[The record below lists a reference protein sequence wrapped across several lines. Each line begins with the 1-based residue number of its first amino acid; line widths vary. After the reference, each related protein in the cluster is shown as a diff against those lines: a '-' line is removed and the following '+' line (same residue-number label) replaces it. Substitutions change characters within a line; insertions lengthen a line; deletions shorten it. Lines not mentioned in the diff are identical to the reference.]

1 MKNKNK
7 SYIRKWAKK
16 IIAIRSLG
24 GVCSKCGTDNI
35 FVLQFHHVTGK
46 KRFDICSRL
55 TCSLRDLMP
64 EVKKCILLCSNCHSE
79 EGQKTTGGN
88 RNTRRQMVKQSMLD
102 YKNSFCCSIC
112 GYKGENSASLD
123 LHHSDP
129 SNKSFNVTQ
138 FTMMYGLSD
147 IVCQE
152 IEKCVVV
159 CKKCHLM
166 EHFDIER
173 FKSLESE
180 IYNMVENHIPR
191 NKIDHNKVCNMYIEG
206 NSVINIANKVGASK
220 YGIRYILI
228 EKGIYKPHE
237 KRKPIQTGMCRR
249 EGCKEL
255 VFDSHKFCS
264 VKCARASTRKVVRP
278 SKYDLI
284 DMLDSMS
291 MCKIGKK
298 YGVKGGTI
306 KKWCNAYG
314 ISPELTQ
321 KYSKR
326 TDLIRSAQNKQ

>member
-7 SYIRKWAKK
+7 GYIRKWAKK

-46 KRFDICSRL
+46 KCFDICSRL
-55 TCSLRDLMP
+55 YCSLNDLMP

-79 EGQKTTGGN
+79 EEQKIRGGN
-88 RNTRRQMVKQSMLD
+88 RSTRRQMVKQSMLD
-102 YKNSFCCSIC
+102 YKNSYCCSIC
-112 GYKGENSASLD
+112 GYKGKNSASLD
-123 LHHSDP
+123 LHHSDS

-159 CKKCHLM
+159 CKRCHLM
-166 EHFDIER
+166 EHFDLDR
-173 FKSLESE
+173 FNSVKDK
-180 IYNMVENHIPR
+180 IYDMAEKHIPR
-191 NKIDHNKVCNMYIEG
+191 NRIDHNEVCNMYTEG
-206 NSVINIANKVGASK
+206 NSVKNIANKIGVSK
-220 YGIRYILI
+220 TSIRYVLI
-228 EKGIYKPHE
+228 ARGIYKPHK
-237 KRKPIQTGMCRR
+237 KREPIQTGICGRS
-249 EGCKEL
+249 GCKEI
-255 VFDSHKFCS
+255 VFDGHKFCS
-264 VKCARASTRKVVRP
+264 IECRCTANRKADRP
-278 SKYDLI
+278 SKDDLI
-284 DMLDSMS
+284 NMLDSMS

-298 YGVKGGTI
+298 YGVKGGAI

-314 ISPELTQ
+314 ISPELTN

-326 TDLIRSAQNKQ
+326 TDLHH